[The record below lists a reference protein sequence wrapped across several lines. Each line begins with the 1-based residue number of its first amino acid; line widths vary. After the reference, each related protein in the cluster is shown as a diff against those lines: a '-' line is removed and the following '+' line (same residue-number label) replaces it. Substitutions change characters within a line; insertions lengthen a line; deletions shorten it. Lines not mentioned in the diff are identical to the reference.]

1 MKEQLVAVKVTEKR
15 EDLLFM
21 ELTIEKTYFS
31 FLKFKK
37 IKEVTTHKVVSEYFK
52 DVNIVLAPRNIID
65 CEYFQLNGTLISGDV
80 LKVKLRVQGDL

>member
-31 FLKFKK
+31 LLKFKK
-37 IKEVTTHKVVSEYFK
+37 IKKVTTHLVVSEYFK
-52 DVNIVLAPRNIID
+52 NVKAILSPRNIID
-65 CEYFQLNGTLISGDV
+65 GEYFRVNGTLISGDA
-80 LKVKLRVQGDL
+80 LQVKLKVQGDL